1 MIFLLTR
8 FLIDKFIPNKNDI
21 INIDVRSK
29 YGYLGGYVGIFANI
43 FLFITKTILGLI
55 INSISLVADGINNLS
70 DVGSSGITL
79 LGFKLS
85 KKPADKE
92 HPFGH
97 GRTEYI
103 AALIVS
109 LIIIMV
115 GFELLHNSIKR
126 IINPEK
132 VTYSLLSIYILVT
145 TILIKLWMGF
155 FNRKLAKIIDS
166 KSLAASAVDSF
177 SDVFAT
183 SCVALSIIFSPYLSF
198 PIDAYMGVI
207 VAIVIMYSG
216 LSIAK
221 NTLDPLLGKA
231 PNPELVENIKKTVL
245 HFDGI
250 EGIHDLIIH
259 DYGPNRKMATLHAEV
274 SDQLSSIVAHDI
286 IDAAEKKVEKKF
298 NVILV
303 IHIDPLQFE
312 CEDTS
317 EIYQKVKNIL
327 SSFPSFISFHDFR
340 IIQAKNKD
348 NIIFEVVVEEKLRD
362 DEVISLKDNMKS
374 RLKTEFPNYDFFI
387 TMEREHAYFH

>member
-1 MIFLLTR
+1 
-8 FLIDKFIPNKNDI
+8 
-21 INIDVRSK
+21 
-29 YGYLGGYVGIFANI
+29 
-43 FLFITKTILGLI
+43 
-55 INSISLVADGINNLS
+55 
-70 DVGSSGITL
+70 
-79 LGFKLS
+79 
-85 KKPADKE
+85 
-92 HPFGH
+92 
-97 GRTEYI
+97 
-103 AALIVS
+103 
-109 LIIIMV
+109 
-115 GFELLHNSIKR
+115 
-126 IINPEK
+126 
-132 VTYSLLSIYILVT
+132 
-145 TILIKLWMGF
+145 
-155 FNRKLAKIIDS
+155 
-166 KSLAASAVDSF
+166 
-177 SDVFAT
+177 
-183 SCVALSIIFSPYLSF
+183 
-198 PIDAYMGVI
+198 
-207 VAIVIMYSG
+207 MYSG

-317 EIYQKVKNIL
+317 EIYQKVKIFYPPSLVLFL
-327 SSFPSFISFHDFR
+327 SMISELFR
-340 IIQAKNKD
+340 QNKD

-374 RLKTEFPNYDFFI
+374 RLKTEFPNYDFL
-387 TMEREHAYFH
+387 